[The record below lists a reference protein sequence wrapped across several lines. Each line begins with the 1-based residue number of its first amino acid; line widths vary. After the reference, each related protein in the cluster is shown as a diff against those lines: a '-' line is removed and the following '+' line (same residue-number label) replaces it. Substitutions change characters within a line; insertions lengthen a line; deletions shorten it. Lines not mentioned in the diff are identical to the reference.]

1 MDQKK
6 RKQGIA
12 FRFSPRTIA
21 RLRRRA
27 AETRASQTALAER
40 YIEEGLRQ
48 DEHPMIYFRD
58 GEGGRR
64 PAVVGSRLAVAD
76 ILATIRQNNN
86 SVTASAEY
94 LELPVERVEAALRY
108 YADYKEEVDEWAER
122 CAAAAELERERW
134 RRRQEALA

>member
-1 MDQKK
+1 MDRKN

-12 FRFSPRTIA
+12 FRFSPGTVA

-27 AETRASQTALAER
+27 VETRASQTALAER
-40 YIEEGLRQ
+40 YVDEGLRQ

-58 GEGGRR
+58 GGARR

-76 ILATIRQNNN
+76 IIATIRQNSN
-86 SVTASAEY
+86 SVTAAAEY
-94 LELPVERVEAALRY
+94 LESPVERVDAALRY

-122 CAAAAELERERW
+122 CAAAAELEGE
-134 RRRQEALA
+134 RRRRRREALA